1 MTPNRNSAST
11 MTGQNIHDK
20 TGEPIKEGDHV
31 YTKIRGGRHEGDVEK
46 IVTSNSEAE
55 KEGVKNPPKVCSA
68 LPWHSSFA
76 FRLVIIET
84 DRYFQV
90 LFTDQKG
97 KDVAHNPETLEVK
110 EQPKEYESSKSVG
123 A

>member
-1 MTPNRNSAST
+1 MPSQS
-11 MTGQNIHDK
+11 IHDK
-20 TGEPIKEGDHV
+20 TGEPIEEGDHV

-46 IVTSNSEAE
+46 IVTSTAEAK
-55 KEGVKNPPKVCSA
+55 KEGVKNPPK
-68 LPWHSSFA
+68 
-76 FRLVIIET
+76 
-84 DRYFQV
+84 V

-110 EQPKEYESSKSVG
+110 EQPQEYESSKEVG